1 MGSTAKRGR
10 PILGAEEMT
19 TTLNI
24 LSVSLEDRT
33 LLVEWNGDPKLRF
46 ACHVPVHFERARMP
60 VDFLVRGLAQACY
73 DRLIGVEEDTPND
86 WQDLRDYVGRDL
98 DATSAMEDLRRERQ
112 RLSRQCGLAATPITL
127 GLV

>member
-19 TTLNI
+19 TTLKI
-24 LSVSLEDRT
+24 LSVSREDRT